1 MKEQFKLGP
10 SNLASKPRQTRYSNF
25 KIKPGVAQATDAR
38 PLRQTKS
45 YYDKRSPKASPQTP
59 QMAGSVGETQLAS
72 AGRDASDAVRE
83 VRQGYGTMDRPWTGE
98 RRNTDKGDTYKSTDQ
113 DEEGEG
119 EELRKENSDDSL
131 LRPSR
136 AERGAKS
143 PVSLSQSPT
152 RQRHARSG
160 SILEQTVD
168 AGGIKK
174 IVLEPNTDSDNNED
188 EANENNEG
196 DDDIDALEKA
206 GQNGDSQGQKENM
219 SNKTASRKKKNSRK
233 KKKKGGKNDD
243 ESSQPLLGGKD

>member
-25 KIKPGVAQATDAR
+25 KIKPGVAPGSDPR

-45 YYDKRSPKASPQTP
+45 YYDKRSPTASPQTP
-59 QMAGSVGETQLAS
+59 KMAGSAGETQLAS
-72 AGRDASDAVRE
+72 AGKEASDAVRE
-83 VRQGYGTMDRPWTGE
+83 VRQGYGTMDRPWAGE
-98 RRNTDKGDTYKSTDQ
+98 RRNTDKGDTYQFTNQ
-113 DEEGEG
+113 DEGNDGEDLG
-119 EELRKENSDDSL
+119 KNNSDDNL

-136 AERGAKS
+136 SEHGAKS
-143 PVSLSQSPT
+143 PTSLSQSPN
-152 RQRHARSG
+152 QQHHARSG

-188 EANENNEG
+188 EANENKDE
-196 DDDIDALEKA
+196 DDDNDATGKA
-206 GQNGDSQGQKENM
+206 DQNGDSHGQKENM
-219 SNKTASRKKKNSRK
+219 ASKTSSKKKKGSRK
-233 KKKKGGKNDD
+233 KKKGAKNDD